1 MNIDLLARKRQW
13 EKEKRGTLISADAS
27 WLYQTSNKINTE
39 IDKRIQ
45 NGAPVQR
52 ESLQSRLL
60 ERITT
65 KKQVPQEI
73 YLEEEL
79 SSDEEDDDEET

>member
-1 MNIDLLARKRQW
+1 MTRKRQW
-13 EKEKRGTLISADAS
+13 EQDKRGTLISADAS

-39 IDKRIQ
+39 IDKRIKGGVGPQ
-45 NGAPVQR
+45 NANNR

-65 KKQVPQEI
+65 KKQ
-73 YLEEEL
+73 
-79 SSDEEDDDEET
+79 